1 MTKNNKNLAY
11 YNEKD
16 TLIDN
21 MTYEICKLDISDF
34 EKCANIWKMEE
45 HKELAEKFLYELKNG
60 NRITYIY
67 KESGSFLGEIS
78 LVFDAGDTD
87 YTQKDKRLYISR
99 LVVKKQYRR
108 KGIGKKLVQFAVNL
122 AGDMGYEEISVGVNL
137 DNYPALKL
145 YANYGFNKIVFVGED
160 DDGKFMKL
168 VKEL

>member
-67 KESGSFLGEIS
+67 KESGSFLGKYLLFLMREIPIT
-78 LVFDAGDTD
+78 L
-87 YTQKDKRLYISR
+87 KRINAYIFQD
-99 LVVKKQYRR
+99 L
-108 KGIGKKLVQFAVNL
+108 L
-122 AGDMGYEEISVGVNL
+122 
-137 DNYPALKL
+137 
-145 YANYGFNKIVFVGED
+145 
-160 DDGKFMKL
+160 
-168 VKEL
+168 